1 MRINA
6 ITQPRYCR
14 KYDVL
19 SECFYRRNQGRRDLK
34 KIQLQTSEI
43 PKKSGDI
50 LLALLL
56 TADRA
61 DCFLLLLGRS

>member
-1 MRINA
+1 MS
-6 ITQPRYCR
+6 
-14 KYDVL
+14 VF
-19 SECFYRRNQGRRDLK
+19 SEEIKEEEIFK